1 MSKKNGGNL
10 AEDFSGLLNNIKG
23 SFDVRIKSL
32 GETVSDTRQILGDA
46 KDQIGEFKKNREEMA
61 EDLRN
66 FLNKFK
72 LNLQNENFER
82 FEDFQ
87 KFFDKLSSENSE
99 AAKELRSF
107 LKKHKLDRLQDFFK
121 FMKPVQNTLHS
132 MHNHFKNFQEQ
143 MNHRRAKPFG
153 FHTGPVSL
161 MRKSNP
167 RKGEPEIKG
176 GQSFKIKSKG
186 KRHKSK

>member
-1 MSKKNGGNL
+1 MSKRNGGNL
-10 AEDFSGLLNNIKG
+10 AEDFSSLLNNIKG

-32 GETVSDTRQILGDA
+32 GDTILDTRQM
-46 KDQIGEFKKNREEMA
+46 IGEFKKDREEMA

-72 LNLQNENFER
+72 LNLQNQNFER

-99 AAKELRSF
+99 AAKELRNF
-107 LKKHKLDRLQDFFK
+107 LKKHNLERLQDFFN
-121 FMKPVQNTLHS
+121 FMKPLQNVLHS
-132 MHNHFKNFQEQ
+132 MHHNFKNFQEQ
-143 MNHRRAKPFG
+143 MNHRRTKPFG
-153 FHTGPVSL
+153 FHTGPVSS
-161 MRKSNP
+161 MRKHSP
-167 RKGEPEIKG
+167 RGEEPEIKG

-186 KRHKSK
+186 KRKKSK

>member
-1 MSKKNGGNL
+1 MSKRNGGNL
-10 AEDFSGLLNNIKG
+10 AEDFSGLLDNIKG

-32 GETVSDTRQILGDA
+32 GETVLDTRQML
-46 KDQIGEFKKNREEMA
+46 GEFKKNREEMA

-153 FHTGPVSL
+153 FHTGPVSSFRSRESEPSEVKSGKTFKVKT
-161 MRKSNP
+161 RK
-167 RKGEPEIKG
+167 KK
-176 GQSFKIKSKG
+176 K
-186 KRHKSK
+186 